1 MPPQLSR
8 ANTPKIPLALPD
20 ENRQLRGMSQRPVL
34 GIIACNRM
42 VGVELSQAVMNRY
55 AVAAMQYADCAA
67 LIIPSL
73 PDCMRASEVV
83 GRLDG
88 VLLTGTPSNVEPAL
102 YGDDAAGEGP
112 FDPDRDRMMIELVE
126 AVIAAQRPLFGICR
140 GFQEIN
146 VALGGT
152 LRRDTSAAKELLHHH
167 APDGTS
173 FDGMFD
179 HHHTVDL
186 AEGGLLAAAYDALSL
201 EVNSVHFQG
210 VGELANGLQVEARAP
225 DGLVEA
231 YSARPNGAP
240 LLAVQWHPEW
250 ATDDNEQSQTYFR
263 LLGRALRGAL

>member
-1 MPPQLSR
+1 
-8 ANTPKIPLALPD
+8 
-20 ENRQLRGMSQRPVL
+20 MSSRPVL

-42 VGVELSQAVMNRY
+42 VGTELAQAVMNRY
-55 AVAAMQYADCAA
+55 ATAAMRHADCAA

-73 PDCMRASEVV
+73 PDYMRASEVV

-88 VLLTGTPSNVEPAL
+88 VLLTGTPSNVAPAL
-102 YGDDAAGEGP
+102 YGDPGEGEGP
-112 FDPDRDRMMIELVE
+112 FDRDRDRMMIELVE

-152 LRRDTSAAKELLHHH
+152 LRRDTSASDRLLAHH
-167 APDGTS
+167 APDGAD
-173 FDGMFD
+173 FDAMFD
-179 HHHTVDL
+179 HRHRVELVD
-186 AEGGLLAAAYDALSL
+186 GGMLAAAYDKTSL
-201 EVNSVHFQG
+201 DVNSVHFQG
-210 VGELANGLQVEARAP
+210 VGDLAAGLAIEARAP

-250 ATDDNEQSQTYFR
+250 QTDGNADSQTYFQ
-263 LLGRALRGAL
+263 LLGRALRGEL

>member
-1 MPPQLSR
+1 
-8 ANTPKIPLALPD
+8 
-20 ENRQLRGMSQRPVL
+20 MSQRPVL

-42 VGVELSQAVMNRY
+42 VGTELAQAVMNRY
-55 AVAAMQYADCAA
+55 ATAAMRHADCAA

-73 PDCMRASEVV
+73 PDHMRAAEVV

-88 VLLTGTPSNVEPAL
+88 VLLTGTPSNVEPAR
-102 YGDDAAGEGP
+102 YGDQAAGEGP
-112 FDPDRDRMMIELVE
+112 FDRDRDRMMIELVE

-152 LRRDTSAAKELLHHH
+152 LRRDTSASDELLPHH
-167 APDGTS
+167 APDGVS

-179 HHHTVDL
+179 HHHQIELIDGGML
-186 AEGGLLAAAYDALSL
+186 ASAYDRPSI
-201 EVNSVHFQG
+201 EVNSVHYQG
-210 VGELANGLQVEARAP
+210 VGELAEGLTVEARAP

-250 ATDDNEQSQTYFR
+250 ATDDNGDSQTYFQ

>member
-1 MPPQLSR
+1 
-8 ANTPKIPLALPD
+8 
-20 ENRQLRGMSQRPVL
+20 MSTRPVL

-42 VGVELSQAVMNRY
+42 VGTEVAQTVVNRY
-55 AVAAMQYADCAA
+55 AIAAMRHADCAA

-73 PDCMRASEVV
+73 PEYMRGGEIV

-88 VLLTGTPSNVEPAL
+88 VLLTGSPSNVEPAR
-102 YGDDAAGEGP
+102 YGDEREGEGP
-112 FDPDRDRMMIELVE
+112 FDPDRDRMMIDLVA

-152 LRRDTSAAKELLHHH
+152 LRRDTSASEALLPHH
-167 APDGTS
+167 APDDAS
-173 FDGMFD
+173 FDAMFD
-179 HHHTVDL
+179 HRHRVDL
-186 AEGGLLAAAYDALSL
+186 VNGGLLASAYGAPSL

-210 VGELANGLQVEARAP
+210 VGQLADGLAVEARAP

-250 ATDDNEQSQTYFR
+250 HTDENDQSQTYFH